1 MKLSLACW
9 PSRANRLTRDFEQTS
24 QIMNRRLLSSILF
37 YSFFLVALCSTAA
50 DGISLENA
58 LGRVVVNPAT
68 MECQFQPTGKPIMNL
83 SAPMPAVLTV
93 VDVKQSP
100 GQAEWSLPDQNLHVT
115 LQLEQDALSV
125 RFVASKPGSF
135 TWPRMVD
142 PAIQAWTLP
151 LDEGAFV
158 PSDDAKWIR
167 HLVGRGALDT
177 TADLGLPFWGL
188 RLDGVTVSVML
199 PNPFNNELRFE
210 NIAGR
215 LGASLTHQFTRLQKV
230 KEYSVRVRVGGTSP
244 VEAARHYR
252 EWLIARGEFVSL
264 KEKIQRT
271 PEVAKLPGAAHI
283 YLWGEDIIA
292 ADDITDWKGFARQ
305 LESQGEAAAT
315 SPAKRLWTLLKAET
329 KKLVSTI
336 ANSAA
341 RADRYTQSQV
351 IGDLNQVLSRADFYH
366 EAAWRDTGLD
376 TGARELAKKGP
387 AKLSEADLC
396 RLNTRLLFTAFPGR
410 LAPTDTWGDGVSP
423 KMIRQLAGAGFDRL
437 WLGCDGWS
445 GFVKRPETV
454 AVARSLG
461 YLIGPYD
468 SYNSIHPP
476 GAAETWET
484 AQFDADL
491 YERGAIVLASGRK
504 KTGFKQKGHL
514 LSPLVAQP
522 YVEQRVTKLMGAFSA
537 NSWFID
543 CDGFGQ
549 YYDDYSDVHPAS
561 QSDDAQARA
570 KRMAWI
576 RDRFGAVIGSEGC
589 SAPVAST
596 IHFAHGVMTPVIG
609 WGDADMKN
617 KQSPW
622 FQGGYWP
629 PNEPA
634 AFFKSIPLKEDYRYF
649 HFDPRFRLPLFE
661 AVFHDSVVATH
672 HWSSSSFRYRDE
684 VKNDQLLE
692 LLYGVPP
699 LWHLT
704 TAEFQRRGKAMKRYY
719 EFFSPLHRET
729 ATLPLTS
736 FDWLTPDRMV
746 QRTLFGDR
754 LEVIANFRAS
764 EFRHQDRLL
773 PASSVAVRWLDSG
786 AVKRF
791 SPE

>member
-1 MKLSLACW
+1 
-9 PSRANRLTRDFEQTS
+9 
-24 QIMNRRLLSSILF
+24 MNLRLLSLFLIGSLFSVSF
-37 YSFFLVALCSTAA
+37 YSAA
-50 DGISLENA
+50 AVDLSLENA
-58 LGRVVVNPAT
+58 VGRVVVNPAT
-68 MECQFQPTGKPIMNL
+68 MECRFQPKGKPMVNISAGMSAESTVANL
-83 SAPMPAVLTV
+83 
-93 VDVKQSP
+93 KQSP
-100 GQAEWSLPDQNLHVT
+100 VEAEWSLPDQNLQVT
-115 LQLEQDALSV
+115 LQLGEDALSV
-125 RFVASKPGSF
+125 RFVAGKPGSF
-135 TWPRMVD
+135 TWPRIVD

-158 PSDDAKWIR
+158 PSDDAKWIS

-188 RLDGVTVSVML
+188 RFDGLTISVVL
-199 PNPFNNELRFE
+199 SNPFNNELRFE
-210 NIAGR
+210 NVAGR

-230 KEYSVRVRVGGTSP
+230 KEYTVRFRVGGTSP

-252 EWLIARGEFVSL
+252 QWLIACGEFVSL
-264 KEKIQRT
+264 EEKIQHT

-283 YLWGEDIIA
+283 YLWGQDIIS

-305 LESQGEAAAT
+305 LETQGEAAT
-315 SPAKRLWTLLKAET
+315 ISPARRLWTLLKPET

-336 ANSAA
+336 ANSAE
-341 RADRYTQSQV
+341 RPDRYTKSQV
-351 IGDLNQVLSRADFYH
+351 IEALNQVLARADYYE
-366 EAAWRDTGLD
+366 EAAWAGGVLD
-376 TGARELAKKGP
+376 TATRELTKKGP
-387 AKLSEADLC
+387 AKLSDAELC
-396 RLNTRLLFTAFPGR
+396 RLNTQLLLTTFAER

-423 KMIRQLAGAGFDRL
+423 KMIRQLADAGFDRL
-437 WLGCDGWS
+437 WLGCDGWT
-445 GFVKRPETV
+445 GFVKRPQTV
-454 AVARSLG
+454 AVARNLG

-476 GAAETWET
+476 DAAETWET

-491 YERGAIVLASGRK
+491 YERGAIVLASGKK

-514 LSPLVAQP
+514 LSPLLAQP
-522 YVEQRVTKLMGAFSA
+522 YVEQRVTKLMNAFSA

-570 KRMAWI
+570 RRMAWI
-576 RDRFGAVIGSEGC
+576 RDHFGAVIGSEGC
-589 SAPVAST
+589 SASVAST

-617 KQSPW
+617 KQSPY
-622 FQGGYWP
+622 FQGAYYP

-634 AFFKSIPLKEDYRYF
+634 AFFKSIPLKEEYRYF

-661 AVFHDSVVATH
+661 AVFHGSVVATH

-684 VKNDQLLE
+684 VKNTQLLE

-719 EFFSPLHRET
+719 DFFSPLHRET

-736 FDWLTPDRMV
+736 FDWLTPDRLV
-746 QRTLFGDR
+746 QRTLFGER
-754 LEVIANFRAS
+754 IEVIANFRATQ
-764 EFRHQDRLL
+764 FRHQDSLF
-773 PASSVAVRWLDSG
+773 PASSVVVRRLDSG
-786 AVKRF
+786 TVKIF